1 LTKKY
6 KKSILLVAIR
16 ILVTPRSLKNAN
28 RPRRRMNKRLPPFA
42 CVLALLPAAC
52 LAQTAPP
59 EAGILQPRSAPA
71 MPPAP
76 QPATAASPVV
86 APRPAAP
93 RSDIA
98 EGSLEVRAFRFS
110 GDLTG
115 LPVDDMQR
123 MLAGDT
129 GKVVTLKELHGV
141 AARIERW
148 LLDERRRIVAK
159 AWVPLQDVQ
168 EGVVEIRVLQGT
180 VGQLRTDP
188 KLVAGAARDGALAAA
203 GAVLA
208 AGAPIV
214 REPLEEAV
222 YRVSDYLGMP
232 ARAVLVPAAKLGEYD
247 LVFEV
252 EQGRRVNAS
261 AGIDNTGNRYTTEW
275 HDALSLRVAN
285 LSGRADQLALYAQ
298 ALTPNQRN
306 LHLNY
311 QLPVGRDWRL
321 GATAQAS
328 RYRLTGVFAPLEAKG
343 DTRMLALN
351 VSRAVQRSRARNLY
365 LSAELLQR
373 RLENEQLGFITSKH
387 KVSELTLGARTDWT
401 SGEVLGNGW
410 LNLSLGHVDVDA
422 AGADAVTDPT
432 SARLHGRFAKLGF
445 GVSRTQ
451 PLGMGGT
458 AGDLVARLSGQL
470 ASKNLDSSE
479 TFLLG
484 GMGAVRAYP
493 AGETAGDQS
502 AIAQIEYHRRLRE
515 GLRAFAFYDH
525 GWIELHRHPW
535 TGFTGRN
542 RVQLKGT
549 GVGVAWTPH
558 RRVELSLIG
567 AVKVG
572 RNPLADPVTGNDS
585 DGRSRRYR
593 IWSFAT
599 VRY

>member
-1 LTKKY
+1 
-6 KKSILLVAIR
+6 
-16 ILVTPRSLKNAN
+16 
-28 RPRRRMNKRLPPFA
+28 MNKRLPPFA

-52 LAQTAPP
+52 LAQAVPP
-59 EAGILQPRSAPA
+59 EAGILQPRSTPAPTPTPASAPA
-71 MPPAP
+71 AAP
-76 QPATAASPVV
+76 LL
-86 APRPAAP
+86 APSPAARPPTP
-93 RSDIA
+93 RGDIA

-115 LPVDDMQR
+115 LPVDEMAR

-129 GKVVTLKELHGV
+129 GKVVTLKDLHGV

-168 EGVVEIRVLQGT
+168 EGVVEIRILQGT

-188 KLVAGAARDGALAAA
+188 KFVAGAARDGALAAA

-247 LVFEV
+247 VVFEV
-252 EQGRRVNAS
+252 EQGQRVNAS
-261 AGIDNTGNRYTTEW
+261 IGVDNTGNRYTSEW
-275 HDALSLRVAN
+275 RDALSLRVAN
-285 LSGRADQLALYAQ
+285 LSGRADQLAVYAQ

-306 LHLNY
+306 LHLSY

-328 RYRLTGVFAPLEAKG
+328 RYRLTGVFAPLEARG

-351 VSRAVQRSRARNLY
+351 LGRAVQRTRTRNIY
-365 LSAELLQR
+365 VSAELLQR

-387 KVSELTLGARTDWT
+387 QVSELSFGVRTDW
-401 SGEVLGNGW
+401 SAGEVLGNGW
-410 LNLSLGHVDVDA
+410 LNLSLGHVDVGA

-445 GVSRTQ
+445 GFSRTQ
-451 PLGMGGT
+451 PLGVQG
-458 AGDLVARLSGQL
+458 ANGDLVAKLSGQL

-502 AIAQIEYHRRLRE
+502 AIAQLEYHRRLGE

-549 GVGVAWTPH
+549 GVGVAWAAH

-567 AVKVG
+567 AAKVG

>member
-1 LTKKY
+1 
-6 KKSILLVAIR
+6 
-16 ILVTPRSLKNAN
+16 
-28 RPRRRMNKRLPPFA
+28 MNKRLPPFA
-42 CVLALLPAAC
+42 CVLALLPAPC

-59 EAGILQPRSAPA
+59 EAGILQPRSIPA
-71 MPPAP
+71 TPPAP
-76 QPATAASPVV
+76 KPATAASPVV
-86 APRPAAP
+86 PPRPAPA
-93 RSDIA
+93 RGDIT

-115 LPVDDMQR
+115 LPVDEMGR
-123 MLAGDT
+123 MLAADT

-148 LLDERRRIVAK
+148 LLEERGRIVAK

-168 EGVVEIRVLQGT
+168 EGVVEIRVLQGS

-188 KLVAGAARDGALAAA
+188 KFVAGAARDGALAAA
-203 GAVLA
+203 GAVLGP
-208 AGAPIV
+208 GAPIV
-214 REPLEEAV
+214 RAPLEEAV

-232 ARAVLVPAAKLGEYD
+232 ARAVLVPALRLGEYD
-247 LVFEV
+247 VVFEI
-252 EQGRRVNAS
+252 EQSQRVNAS
-261 AGIDNTGNRYTTEW
+261 IGVDNTGNRYTSEW

-285 LSGRADQLALYAQ
+285 LSGRADQLAVYAQ

-328 RYRLTGVFAPLEAKG
+328 RYHLKGVFAPLEARG

-351 VSRAVQRSRARNLY
+351 LSRAVQRSRARNVY

-387 KVSELTLGARTDWT
+387 KVSELTFGARTDWT
-401 SGEVLGNGW
+401 AGEALGNGW

-445 GVSRTQ
+445 GLSRTQ
-451 PLGMGGT
+451 PLGEN
-458 AGDLVARLSGQL
+458 GDLVAKLSGQL

-502 AIAQIEYHRRLRE
+502 AIAQLEYHRRLRE

-535 TGFTGRN
+535 AGFTGRN
-542 RVQLKGT
+542 RVQLKGVGA
-549 GVGVAWTPH
+549 GVVWNPH
-558 RRVELSLIG
+558 QRVELSLIG
-567 AVKVG
+567 AAKVG
-572 RNPLADPVTGNDS
+572 RNPLADPLTGNDS

-593 IWSFAT
+593 LWSFAT
-599 VRY
+599 VRF

>member
-1 LTKKY
+1 
-6 KKSILLVAIR
+6 
-16 ILVTPRSLKNAN
+16 
-28 RPRRRMNKRLPPFA
+28 MNKRLPPFA

-52 LAQTAPP
+52 LAQTVPP
-59 EAGILQPRSAPA
+59 EAGILQPRSTPAP
-71 MPPAP
+71 PSAP
-76 QPATAASPVV
+76 QPATAASPVA
-86 APRPAAP
+86 APRPAPA
-93 RSDIA
+93 RGDIA

-110 GDLTG
+110 GDLAG
-115 LPVDDMQR
+115 LPVDDMGR
-123 MLAGDT
+123 MLAADT

-148 LLDERRRIVAK
+148 LLEERGRIVAK

-168 EGVVEIRVLQGT
+168 DGVVEIRVLQGN
-180 VGQLRTDP
+180 VGRLRTDP
-188 KLVAGAARDGALAAA
+188 KFAAGAARDGALAAA
-203 GAVLA
+203 AAVLSP
-208 AGAPIV
+208 GAPIV
-214 REPLEEAV
+214 RAPLEEAV

-247 LVFEV
+247 VVFEI
-252 EQGRRVNAS
+252 EQGQRVNAS
-261 AGIDNTGNRYTTEW
+261 IGVDNTGNRYTSEW

-285 LSGRADQLALYAQ
+285 LSGRADQLAVYAQ

-328 RYRLTGVFAPLEAKG
+328 RYRLTGVFAPLEARG

-351 VSRAVQRSRARNLY
+351 VSRAVQRTRACNLY

-387 KVSELTLGARTDWT
+387 KVSELSFGARTDWT
-401 SGEVLGNGW
+401 SGEALGNGW

-445 GVSRTQ
+445 GLSRTQ
-451 PLGMGGT
+451 PLGT
-458 AGDLVARLSGQL
+458 NGDLVAKLSGQL

-542 RVQLKGT
+542 RVQLKGVGA
-549 GVGVAWTPH
+549 GVVWNPH
-558 RRVELSLIG
+558 QRVELSLIG
-567 AVKVG
+567 AAKVG
-572 RNPLADPVTGNDS
+572 RNPLADPLTGNDS

-593 IWSFAT
+593 LWSFAT
-599 VRY
+599 VRF